1 MKTTTKCFLTSA
13 LALSMAA
20 TTQAL
25 TFFRPVANGNW
36 DAPATWDQNAVPNDS
51 TKYPVLQDGRTVT
64 LDASMG
70 TYTIYDFIVGYSS
83 GTSTLNI
90 SGGGITTAQGDEF
103 MVGGNAPG
111 IINQTGGTIT
121 VPVGNVQF
129 CAPWGN
135 AAGTWNLSGGTMN
148 VANSIIHNYPTAN
161 VATVLLTGGMM
172 TFGTWGD
179 GMPNLVNNG
188 TTISPGLAGTARTS
202 HVYMNF
208 SQNSGSLQLDI
219 GDGGS
224 DFIRMHNSVYGGT
237 VVATL
242 RGSLELNALG
252 SITPGVWFN
261 VLETDGG
268 AITDNLSLADPANWV
283 KRVSGNVLQ
292 VKYGTPDTTPSV
304 AVTVSPADNATDVP
318 VDTNL
323 VITLDESVVPG
334 SGNILIKDSDDN
346 LIESINVTSGAVSF
360 AGAAITINPV
370 SNLANSTGYYVEIPA
385 GVIKDASGNDFAGIT
400 DKTAW
405 NFTTAGPEAAITF
418 IQQGFHTAT
427 DLSTNGTLIAAVN
440 LGTTTA
446 ATLNGITFTGNNTGS
461 VTAGGVAIR
470 FFGSDFLTT
479 SSGSGYN
486 GTTVTGVDADNLLD
500 TWAYSYHPGQGD
512 GSVDFSGLTIG
523 QTYEVQLLLV
533 DDRGFAAGRTI
544 DVVSS
549 NNSRLPVA
557 GEINNAD
564 FTSRSDSSA
573 LLVTG
578 TFTATTNTQSQFIQ
592 LDGFP
597 ADAGHLNALQLRAI
611 LPPGDTTPPVV
622 VSSSPADDSVG
633 VFPKTNLAMTFDESV
648 IAGSGYVDI
657 FDSDD
662 NYVESINVTSSAVSI
677 VGSVVTINPVSNL
690 GNNTGYYVEIPAG
703 VIKDLAGNDF
713 AGITGK
719 TAWNFTTAGPQAAIT
734 FTQQGFDA
742 ATDLSTA
749 GTLIAAVNLGTT
761 TAATLNG
768 ITFTGNNTGSMT
780 AGGVKINFF
789 GSDFIPYGEGSL
801 YNGTTVTGVDADNL
815 LDTWGYAY
823 HPVQADGSVDL
834 IGLTVGQTY
843 QVQLLLSDD
852 RGFAAG
858 RTIDVVSGYTPKVPG
873 PGEINQADFTSRSD
887 SSALLVSGTF
897 TATTST
903 QSLFIQLVDFPADA
917 GHINALQ
924 LRDITGVATPY
935 ENWASSNGIP
945 GEASTADHD
954 NDGLSNGTEYA
965 LGLSPTQ
972 PNGSPGTLTGNVISF
987 AKGAEA
993 IANGD
998 VTYIIEESDDLGLA
1012 DPWAA
1017 VVTQTPPNT
1026 DPAIS
1031 YTLPTGKPK
1040 EFVRL
1045 KVVIE

>member
-13 LALSMAA
+13 LALGMAA

-51 TKYPVLQDGRTVT
+51 TKYPVIQDGRTVT

-70 TYTIYDFIVGYSS
+70 NYTIYDFIVGYNS

-103 MVGGNAPG
+103 MVGGNSPG

-148 VANSIIHNYPTAN
+148 VANSIIHNKPTAN
-161 VATVLLTGGMM
+161 VATVQLTGGTM

-179 GMPNLVNNG
+179 GMPNLVNDG
-188 TTISPGLAGTARTS
+188 TTISPGLTGTARTS
-202 HVYMNF
+202 NVNMNF
-208 SQNSGSLQLDI
+208 TQHSGTLQLDI

-237 VVATL
+237 VVADLSGT
-242 RGSLELNALG
+242 LELNALG
-252 SITPGVWFN
+252 AITQGVWFN

-268 AITDNLSLADPANWV
+268 AITDNLSLADPVNWV

-292 VKYGTPDTTPSV
+292 VKFTGTPDSTPPV
-304 AVTVSPADNATDVP
+304 VVTVSPADNATDVP
-318 VDTNL
+318 LDTNL
-323 VITLDESVVPG
+323 GITFNESVVPG
-334 SGNILIKDSDDN
+334 SGNIEILDSNYN
-346 LIESINVTSGAVSF
+346 LIESIDVTSGAVSF
-360 AGAAITINPV
+360 ADALVAINPV
-370 SNLANSTGYYVEIPA
+370 GNLGNSTGYFVQIPT
-385 GVIKDASGNDFAGIT
+385 GVIKDLAGNDFAGIG
-400 DKTAW
+400 DKTVW
-405 NFTTAGPEAAITF
+405 NFTSAAPQAQIVFT
-418 IQQGFHTAT
+418 QQGFHAAT
-427 DLSTNGTLIAAVN
+427 DLSTAGTLIAAVN

-461 VTAGGVAIR
+461 VTAGGVAIS

-479 SSGSGYN
+479 SSASGYN

-523 QTYEVQLLLV
+523 QTYEVQLLLS
-533 DDRGFAAGRTI
+533 DDRSFAAGRTI
-544 DVVSS
+544 NVVSG
-549 NNSRLPVA
+549 NNPKVPGP
-557 GEINNAD
+557 GEINQAD

-578 TFTATTNTQSQFIQ
+578 SFTATTNTQSLFIQ
-592 LDGFP
+592 LVGFP

-622 VSSSPADDSVG
+622 VSSSPADDLVG
-633 VFPKTNLAMTFDESV
+633 VFPKTNLVMTFDESV
-648 IAGSGYVDI
+648 MAGSGNILIKDAG
-657 FDSDD
+657 D
-662 NYVESINVTSSAVSI
+662 NVIESLDVTSAAVSLA
-677 VGSVVTINPVSNL
+677 GAVVTINPPGYL
-690 GNNTGYYVEIPAG
+690 GNSTGYYVEIPAG

-749 GTLIAAVNLGTT
+749 GALIAAVNLGTT

-823 HPVQADGSVDL
+823 HPGQADGSVDL
-834 IGLTVGQTY
+834 IGLTVGRTY
-843 QVQLLLSDD
+843 KVQLLLSDD
-852 RGFAAG
+852 RGFASG
-858 RTIDVVSGYTPKVPG
+858 RTIDVVSGYNPKVPG
-873 PGEINQADFTSRSD
+873 PGEIIQADFTSRSD
-887 SSALLVSGTF
+887 SSALLVTGTF
-897 TATTST
+897 TATTNT
-903 QSLFIQLVDFPADA
+903 QSLFITTTGLTQDA
-917 GHINALQ
+917 GPLAALQ
-924 LRDITGVATPY
+924 LRDVTGVATPY

-972 PNGSPGTLTGNVISF
+972 PNGAPGTLTGNVISF
-987 AKGAEA
+987 TKGAEA

-998 VTYIIEESDDLGLA
+998 VTYIIEESDDLGS
-1012 DPWAA
+1012 WSA

-1045 KVVIE
+1045 KVIIE